1 MANAEEIGSN
11 FANFAESH
19 RHPLDNDID
28 VHNDIDV
35 VAITRASVPP
45 FVSFFRNGGGWDGD
59 ERVSNGVRSESRW
72 TNDECV
78 YPEDLD
84 ARIFDGY

>member
-35 VAITRASVPP
+35 VAITRGARASVPP
-45 FVSFFRNGGGWDGD
+45 SFRFFVTGGLGWRRKGI
-59 ERVSNGVRSESRW
+59 EWGSIGVA
-72 TNDECV
+72 
-78 YPEDLD
+78 LD
-84 ARIFDGY
+84 K